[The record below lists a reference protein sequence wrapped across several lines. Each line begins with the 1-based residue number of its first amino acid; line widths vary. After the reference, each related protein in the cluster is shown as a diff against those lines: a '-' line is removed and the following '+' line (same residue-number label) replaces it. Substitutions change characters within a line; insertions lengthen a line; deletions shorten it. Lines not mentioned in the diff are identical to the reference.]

1 MTGCIYIIK
10 NFANGKLYVGQTIL
24 EVRKRFNTH
33 MQEAFDKK
41 KKEYDFCLSRGIRK
55 YGRDAF
61 DVAILADN
69 VPKDQLDLIEAHYI
83 DLYDTTNPDIGY
95 NMSKGFRDTSNYK
108 YYDDLKPDE
117 DYEDNNFFENV
128 TDEEID
134 AFLEE
139 L

>member
-1 MTGCIYIIK
+1 MTGSIYIIK
-10 NFANGKLYVGQTIL
+10 NFANGKLYIGQTIL
-24 EVRKRFNTH
+24 DVRTRFNTH
-33 MQEAFDKK
+33 MQEAFDSK

-55 YGRDAF
+55 HGREAF
-61 DVAILADN
+61 DVAVLASD
-69 VPKDQLDLIEAHYI
+69 VPKDKLDLIEAHYI
-83 DLYDTTNPDIGY
+83 DMYNTTDPEIGY

-117 DYEDNNFFENV
+117 NYEENNFFENV
-128 TDEEID
+128 TEEEIN

>member
-1 MTGCIYIIK
+1 MTGSIYIIK

-24 EVRKRFNTH
+24 DVRTRFNTH
-33 MQEAFDKK
+33 MQEAFDKN

-61 DVAILADN
+61 DVAILADE
-69 VPKDQLDLIEAHYI
+69 VPKEQLDLIEAHYI

-95 NMSKGFRDTSNYK
+95 NMSKGFRDTSNHQ
-108 YYDDLKPDE
+108 YYEDLKPDE
-117 DYEDNNFFENV
+117 DYEGNSFFENI
-128 TDEEID
+128 TEEEID

>member
-108 YYDDLKPDE
+108 YYENLKPDE
-117 DYEDNNFFENV
+117 NYEDNNFFENV

>member
-24 EVRKRFNTH
+24 EVRTRFNTH

-95 NMSKGFRDTSNYK
+95 NMSKGFRDTSNHK

-134 AFLEE
+134 SFLED